1 MGKERNHGAPGPA
14 PSGRELAIALGL
26 LYGAT
31 FALLGLSL
39 AVPAVTGWLQAG
51 LAVVLLAAPTL
62 ALRGTGLAV
71 DDLGVQLTP
80 WPRTAI
86 LAGLTMLIVFPLFTM
101 GFVWF
106 QGQAVGRTGHLS
118 LDGAA
123 RWPDSVEGAPVH
135 PCPRPGAPV
144 QVWVEARGL
153 WIVGPVGHT
162 LDASVTL
169 PGTLPGTIPGSGPG
183 APRAVRCRAGGR
195 PTVSHPL
202 PLSARFR
209 LTGLTGGPAAA
220 PSGAAAPTPTPAGNE
235 PAPWRWQAPSAAGL
249 WFPLG
254 AAHRLRLHVRLDGRE
269 TGFVTGA
276 RQDTQPPGPFSARRS
291 WWWVLSFLIV
301 HLGLVALPEEWFF
314 RGYLQARL
322 DARLGTP
329 WSLLGAR
336 VGWGF
341 ILAAGA
347 FALLH
352 PILVPGFYRLAVFF
366 PGLLFGWLRARG
378 GNIGAAVL
386 VHAGA
391 NLLQAL
397 LIHMYV

>member
-1 MGKERNHGAPGPA
+1 MQNESPAGAPRPA
-14 PSGRELAIALGL
+14 PTGRELTIALGL
-26 LYGAT
+26 LYGGT

-39 AVPAVTGWLQAG
+39 ALPTVTGWLQAG
-51 LAVVLLAAPTL
+51 LAVALLSIPTL
-62 ALRGTGLAV
+62 ALRGTGLTV
-71 DDLGVQLTP
+71 DDLGVQLGP
-80 WPRTAI
+80 WRRTAT
-86 LAGLTMLIVFPLFTM
+86 LAGLTMLVVFPLFTV

-106 QGQAVGRTGHLS
+106 QAHALGGAGRLS

-123 RWPDSVEGAPVH
+123 RWPESLEGAPLD
-135 PCPRPGAPV
+135 PCPGPGQPV
-144 QVWVEARGL
+144 RAWVEGRGL
-153 WIVGPVGHT
+153 WIVPPAGHT

-169 PGTLPGTIPGSGPG
+169 DGEPSA
-183 APRAVRCRAGGR
+183 APRVIRCGAGGR
-195 PTVSHPL
+195 PSVSHPL
-202 PLSARFR
+202 PTSARFR
-209 LTGLTGGPAAA
+209 LSP
-220 PSGAAAPTPTPAGNE
+220 P
-235 PAPWRWQAPSAAGL
+235 PAPPRWQAPASAGL

-254 AAHRLRLHVRLDGRE
+254 GAHDLRARVRLDGRD
-269 TGFVTGA
+269 VALATGA
-276 RQDTQPPGPFSARRS
+276 RGEDAPPGPLDAHRS

-329 WSLLGAR
+329 WTLLGAR

-341 ILAAGA
+341 ILAAAA

-352 PILVPGFYRLAVFF
+352 PILVPGLYRLAVFF

-397 LIHMYV
+397 LVHMYV